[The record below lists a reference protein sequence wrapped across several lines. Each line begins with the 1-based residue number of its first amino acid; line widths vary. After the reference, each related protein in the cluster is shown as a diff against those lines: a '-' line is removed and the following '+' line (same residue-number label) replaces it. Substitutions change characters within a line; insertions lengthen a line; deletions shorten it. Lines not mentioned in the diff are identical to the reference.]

1 LTLVSPGA
9 PQTESPVA
17 YDHTWWS
24 VRYPELAAWTSPGAA
39 QGYFDL
45 AQLYLD
51 NTACSP
57 ARDVGRRQI
66 LLGLLVAH
74 IAALNAPINGVA
86 SGVAAGR
93 VASAGEGSVNV
104 SFDYPQ
110 EPGAEWYTQ
119 TKYGAAYWAATAGL
133 RMGGR
138 YYPGPQPFREG
149 GAYLPAG
156 RMLVG
161 RRLGW

>member
-1 LTLVSPGA
+1 VTLTTAGA

-24 VRYPELAAWTSPGAA
+24 VRYPDLAAWTSPGQA
-39 QGYFDL
+39 QNYFDMACL
-45 AQLYLD
+45 FLD
-51 NTACSP
+51 NTGCSP
-57 ARDVGRRQI
+57 ARNVPQRQF
-66 LLGLLVAH
+66 LLGLLTAH
-74 IAALNAPINGVA
+74 IAALNAPLNGQA
-86 SGVAAGR
+86 AGTGVGR

-119 TKYGAAYWAATAGL
+119 TKYGAMYWAATAGL

-138 YYPGPQPFREG
+138 YYPGPQPFREVG
-149 GAYLPAG
+149 TALPVG
-156 RMLVG
+156 RMIVG
-161 RRLGW
+161 RGL